1 MIRIPKNRRST
12 RPGEMLREEF
22 LVPSGITQAE
32 LARAIKVSFQRVNE
46 IVSGKRGLTP
56 STALRLAKYF
66 GTSSAFWMNLQMVYD
81 LQSAEIKE
89 AEVLKSIKRAP
100 LVRTRWHRTKGETLH
115 CCEEGQNRN
124 IVGLARR

>member
-1 MIRIPKNRRST
+1 M
-12 RPGEMLREEF
+12 
-22 LVPSGITQAE
+22 
-32 LARAIKVSFQRVNE
+32 SFQRVNE

-100 LVRTRWHRTKGETLH
+100 LVRTP
-115 CCEEGQNRN
+115 
-124 IVGLARR
+124 